1 MLCCFLARETI
12 KYLNHADGLK
22 LIVGDAT
29 AAAVV
34 VAMTGDAA
42 DEARHAIDAFVLAT
56 TDACAA
62 AALAMTSSLVVH
74 FGPLIDAVA
83 EKQRRAEREETADDE
98 ESAAQQPAV
107 RRHQR
112 RTTHLLVLCAV
123 EMTIL

>member
-12 KYLNHADGLK
+12 KYLNHADGLQ

-62 AALAMTSSLVVH
+62 AAALAMTSSLVVH

-83 EKQRRAEREETADDE
+83 E
-98 ESAAQQPAV
+98 QQ
-107 RRHQR
+107 
-112 RTTHLLVLCAV
+112 
-123 EMTIL
+123 

>member
-12 KYLNHADGLK
+12 KYLNHADGLQ

-42 DEARHAIDAFVLAT
+42 DETRHAIDAFVLAT
-56 TDACAA
+56 TDTYA
-62 AALAMTSSLVVH
+62 AALAMTSSLLVH
-74 FGPLIDAVA
+74 FGPLIDTVA

-112 RTTHLLVLCAV
+112 RPTHLLVLCAV
-123 EMTIL
+123 EVIM

>member
-29 AAAVV
+29 AAVV
-34 VAMTGDAA
+34 VAVTGDAA
-42 DEARHAIDAFVLAT
+42 DETRHAIDALVLAT

-74 FGPLIDAVA
+74 FGPLIDTVA
-83 EKQRRAEREETADDE
+83 EEQRRAEREETADDE
-98 ESAAQQPAV
+98 ERAAQQPAV

-112 RTTHLLVLCAV
+112 RPTHLLVLCAV
-123 EMTIL
+123 EVIM